1 MFLFLDETRSQL
13 RFHNHLYKHVENWKN
28 EIKQKFS
35 ENLIFVGVH
44 CRRGDY
50 LRFYRRSSGANVV
63 DHHFFDVALDIYRQR
78 YNDVNNKVIFLAVT
92 NDIKWM
98 KKNLRKHK
106 DVRYSSDY
114 SDRHHKMSDDDIIGF
129 DLCVLSTRKDFIDN
143 RQINQNII

>member
-1 MFLFLDETRSQL
+1 M
-13 RFHNHLYKHVENWKN
+13 
-28 EIKQKFS
+28 
-35 ENLIFVGVH
+35 H

-92 NDIKWM
+92 NDIEWM

-114 SDRHHKMSDDDIIGF
+114 SDRHHSMSEDDIIGF
-129 DLCVLSTRKDFIDN
+129 DLCVLSTRKDFIAD
-143 RQINQNII
+143 RRINQNII